1 VCSVFGF
8 AFSRFFDSRVAGVVV
23 EAISSFFHLLNC

>member
-1 VCSVFGF
+1 LCSVFGF

-23 EAISSFFHLLNC
+23 EAI